1 MKKKICLLT
10 ATLSFFCL
18 TSLQAQNQPDSFIF
32 GGFSMNQYLGDL
44 QSPYAKYTGAFSL
57 GVQLNR
63 NKRLNGSIELSYG
76 HITGQNSDYA
86 FAGDEQAS
94 PNRFFSS
101 TIFSA
106 HYNLHLNILKRER
119 FTLYLSQGLGLL
131 RYMPA
136 DDLGRPLQ
144 DRYQTRAA
152 NENYGNS
159 SIMLPTNAGMIY
171 LLPNQWGLGLQAGYL
186 NPLTD
191 YLDNIG
197 EWGNKSGND
206 NILRLRFAVYVP
218 LAIKQ
223 P

>member
-1 MKKKICLLT
+1 MAII
-10 ATLSFFCL
+10 SFVCL
-18 TSLQAQNQPDSFIF
+18 TPLWAQQPVSFAF
-32 GGFSMNQYLGDL
+32 GGFSMNQYVGDL

-63 NKRLNGSIELSYG
+63 NKRLNGSFELSYG
-76 HITGQNSDYA
+76 HISGQDSDYS
-86 FAGDEQAS
+86 FTGDEQAS

-101 TIFSA
+101 TLFSA
-106 HYNLHLNILKRER
+106 HYNLYLNIIRKEN

-131 RYMPA
+131 RYMPV
-136 DDLGRPLQ
+136 DDMGRQLQ
-144 DRYQTRAA
+144 NRYDTRAP

-159 SIMLPTNAGMIY
+159 SVMLPTNAGMIY

-191 YLDNIG
+191 YLDNIS
-197 EWGNKSGND
+197 EWGNRSGYD
-206 NILRLRFAVYVP
+206 NVLRLRFAVYVP
-218 LAIKQ
+218 LVLQKRI